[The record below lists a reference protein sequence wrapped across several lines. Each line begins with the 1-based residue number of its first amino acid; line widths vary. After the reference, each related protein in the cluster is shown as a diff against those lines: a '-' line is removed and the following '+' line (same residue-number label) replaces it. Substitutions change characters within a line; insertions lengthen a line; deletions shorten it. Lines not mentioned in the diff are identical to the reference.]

1 MWFKVWILLTYSFSI
16 SDVTSTSLSPSLQAK
31 LLVQTSDRFS
41 LDGTASGSKLS
52 AATSPS
58 ASTQFE
64 TAQTSVNP
72 NPMDMLSVKSC
83 NSTEYIV
90 DPELKKME
98 AEKNDN
104 FHIHSVDGETEDDSY
119 YFVDATP
126 GGSPFPVGL
135 DSSDSSLQLDVNA
148 LASKLAS
155 LEAGQLENAQHSIS
169 PHVTSPNM
177 SGHTNTRYSE
187 VVLEGGEAHK
197 VNVHV
202 GKLGTVIGWEFTT
215 KPKGIAFGIFYKV
228 DEEQTKEEVVSTWV
242 ST

>member
-1 MWFKVWILLTYSFSI
+1 M
-16 SDVTSTSLSPSLQAK
+16 PSLQAK
-31 LLVQTSDRFS
+31 LLVQNSDRLS

-52 AATSPS
+52 VATSPV
-58 ASTQFE
+58 ASTHFE
-64 TAQTSVNP
+64 TAQTSINP
-72 NPMDMLSVKSC
+72 NPMDMLSLKSC

-98 AEKNDN
+98 AEKNNN

-119 YFVDATP
+119 YVVDTTP
-126 GGSPFPVGL
+126 GGSRFPVGL
-135 DSSDSSLQLDVNA
+135 DSSGSSLQLDVNA

-155 LEAGQLENAQHSIS
+155 IEAGQLEKVQYSVS

-177 SGHTNTRYSE
+177 SGHTNTQYSE
-187 VVLEGGEAHK
+187 VELEGGEAHK

-215 KPKGIAFGIFYKV
+215 EPKGIAFGIFYKV
-228 DEEQTKEEVVSTWV
+228 DEEKTKEEVVSACT
-242 ST
+242 SNCGT